1 MEIVFSSFEEGHEV
15 LAIATGMSE
24 RDAARSKLPQEIIVP
39 ALVIDG
45 EGTLTHWVAEGTYC
59 DKESGN
65 LVIWGP
71 AFPGVTLLASA
82 RGGDSASAWTNL
94 HRVASLIKKA
104 HLAGSLDDDALRS
117 IATGGPEAIIC
128 GADGRILI
136 LPADLYIRA
145 LASHGGLV
153 TAENRAFWVHPDT
166 ETLNTG
172 WSFAF
177 LMGTVA
183 YRIVTGRE
191 PFTVPDQSR
200 ISGEDG
206 SVEEQIARN
215 IGQGIFEPVELARWN
230 VKKQAADSINALISS
245 KVAASTDTLLAFG
258 PDYASLFDSTK
269 DRSQAPSE
277 FFEKKI
283 SAKRRRDA
291 TIERESFIRRHR
303 RSFVISSI
311 IAFFT
316 LLLAGVY
323 IHDMSEKP
331 TTKGMSADSVIR
343 GYYAG
348 IASLDQEIPA
358 AYAAKGVK
366 ADYADMLSNLFVA
379 SKMRET
385 FERTKGIVS
394 PQEIFRGEDPD
405 KKSVFGI
412 SRLTLDILTEDA
424 SDVRYGVSYYLWLP
438 VAPPTEDD
446 ANNASESAGANMP
459 VNSLSVYRYRE
470 TVTVSRIKER
480 WQISSIVPIER
491 TLVAEGADA
500 ILSRIA
506 TGRATNEPWA
516 PLPGETI
523 E

>member
-1 MEIVFSSFEEGHEV
+1 MEIVFSRFEAGREV
-15 LAIATGMSE
+15 LAISTGMSE
-24 RDAARSKLPQEIIVP
+24 RDAARSKLPQEIITP

-45 EGTLTHWVAEGTYC
+45 EGTLAHWVAEGTVC

-71 AFPGVTLLASA
+71 SFPGITLLASA
-82 RGGDSASAWTNL
+82 RSGDSASAWAAL
-94 HRVASLIKKA
+94 HRVASLVKKA
-104 HLAGSLDDDALRS
+104 HLAGNLDDDALRS

-128 GADGRILI
+128 GTDGRVLI
-136 LPADLYIRA
+136 LPANLYTRA
-145 LASHGGLV
+145 LESHGGLI

-166 ETLNTG
+166 DTLNTG

-191 PFTVPDQSR
+191 PFAVPDQSR
-200 ISGEDG
+200 ISEEDG
-206 SVEEQIARN
+206 SIEEQIARN

-245 KVAASTDTLLAFG
+245 KVAASIDTLLAFG
-258 PDYASLFDSTK
+258 PDYSSLFDSAK
-269 DRSQAPSE
+269 DGSQAPSD
-277 FFEKKI
+277 FFEKKK

-291 TIERESFIRRHR
+291 TIDRESFIRRHR
-303 RSFVISSI
+303 RSFVIGSI

-331 TTKGMSADSVIR
+331 TTKGMSAEAVIR
-343 GYYAG
+343 GYYGG

-358 AYAAKGVK
+358 AYAAKGIK
-366 ADYADMLSNLFVA
+366 ADYADMLTNLFVA
-379 SKMRET
+379 TKMRET
-385 FERTKGIVS
+385 FERTKGIIS
-394 PQEIFRGEDPD
+394 PQDLFHGEDPD
-405 KKSVFGI
+405 KKNVFGI
-412 SRLTLDILTEDA
+412 SRLTINTLAEDTFTA
-424 SDVRYGVSYYLWLP
+424 KYGVSYYLWLP

-446 ANNASESAGANMP
+446 AKATAENATANAP
-459 VNSLSVYRYRE
+459 INSLSIYRYRE
-470 TVTVSRIKER
+470 TVTLSRVKER

-491 TLVAEGADA
+491 TLVAEGAA
-500 ILSRIA
+500 EILSRIA
-506 TGRATNEPWA
+506 TGRATDEQWA